1 MANKLNKAK
10 PRIMGNQGTGNFRPG
25 LHLRLPQGPL
35 TKMNRAGRRK
45 WGAHMGYTG
54 GMGSWKVQAP
64 LVGQLPPSSSGSL
77 LCVNWSP
84 VLPKLVTFF
93 FLKDFIYLFL
103 EREEGREKERERN
116 VNVWLPLTWPPLGT
130 WPATQ
135 ACALTGNRTGDF
147 LVHSLRSVHW
157 AIPARAACDF

>member
-1 MANKLNKAK
+1 
-10 PRIMGNQGTGNFRPG
+10 
-25 LHLRLPQGPL
+25 
-35 TKMNRAGRRK
+35 
-45 WGAHMGYTG
+45 MGYTG

-135 ACALTGNRTGDF
+135 ECALTGNQTGDP
-147 LVHSLRSVHW
+147 LVHSPPSFH
-157 AIPARAACDF
+157 